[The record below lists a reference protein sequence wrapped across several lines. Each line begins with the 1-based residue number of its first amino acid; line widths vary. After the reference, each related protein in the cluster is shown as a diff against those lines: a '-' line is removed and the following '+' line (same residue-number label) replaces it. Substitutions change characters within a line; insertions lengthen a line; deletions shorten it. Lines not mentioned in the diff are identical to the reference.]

1 MLDRREALD
10 RLIAD
15 ALRGAV
21 GRDQL
26 GMVGFELLEPLDEP
40 IVLGVGNLRR
50 RLDVVFP
57 VVAADFLA
65 KPGDFRGG
73 GWMTCVCS
81 EISY

>member
-15 ALRGAV
+15 ALRGAI
-21 GRDQL
+21 GRDQF
-26 GMVGFELLEPLDEP
+26 GMGGFELLESLDEA
-40 IVLGVGNLRR
+40 IVLGVGNLGG

-73 GWMTCVCS
+73 GVMTS
-81 EISY
+81 